1 MIVTKMW
8 RRIGGGGN
16 GVRNAEVSVGG
27 TDFNGLTVLL
37 LTVNRVYT
45 TLHTLLAY
53 RHDEARY
60 QATEI
65 TTNTIASMGAAQVS
79 YFNALIADAS

>member
-27 TDFNGLTVLL
+27 TDFNGLTVNCQSSIHY
-37 LTVNRVYT
+37 TPYT
-45 TLHTLLAY
+45 TS
-53 RHDEARY
+53 
-60 QATEI
+60 I
-65 TTNTIASMGAAQVS
+65 
-79 YFNALIADAS
+79 